1 MMTETPVALETLYD
15 VKKNVDFDKLPSSNG
30 KTFST
35 EK

>member
-1 MMTETPVALETLYD
+1 MMTETPVALESPSD
-15 VKKNVDFDKLPSSNG
+15 VKKNVDFDKLPSSIG